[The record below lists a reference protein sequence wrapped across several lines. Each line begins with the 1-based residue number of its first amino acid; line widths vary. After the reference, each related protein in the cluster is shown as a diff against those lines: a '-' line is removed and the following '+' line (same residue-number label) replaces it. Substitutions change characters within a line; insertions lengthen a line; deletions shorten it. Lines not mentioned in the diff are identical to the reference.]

1 MKPSCTWIGLL
12 LTGWAC
18 CAEPYVPKD
27 ASQPLERLR
36 ATAFDPAQHK
46 MRELRAQLTREP
58 TNATLAATLAH
69 CCIDKYRSEA
79 DPRYLGRAQAA
90 LAPWWNQSA
99 PPVELLVLRATIKQ
113 SQHDFAA
120 SLADLESAIRIA
132 PRNGQAWLTRA
143 TILTALG
150 DYAEARRAC
159 VPLAGLAPGLVGV
172 TAAANITCLTGGA
185 ERGCTL
191 LRRALESNPSAGTA
205 EKLWALTILAE
216 TYDRLGR
223 DADAET
229 CFTDALTLGQR
240 DPYLL
245 GAYADFLLKKGRS
258 KEAAS
263 LLRDETRADGLL
275 LRLAL
280 AESALAPRPAAYEA
294 HVAALQARF
303 EAGRLRGDFVHQRE
317 EARFQLCL
325 LHHPDEALR
334 LAQANWQVQHEVA
347 DMRILIEAAR
357 ADGKPEAAQPALDFV
372 KTNKIEAIDLK

>member
-1 MKPSCTWIGLL
+1 MG
-12 LTGWAC
+12 
-18 CAEPYVPKD
+18 
-27 ASQPLERLR
+27 
-36 ATAFDPAQHK
+36 
-46 MRELRAQLTREP
+46 ELRAQLTQEP
-58 TNATLAATLAH
+58 TNAGLAATFAR

-90 LAPWWNQSA
+90 LAPWWNQAA

-113 SQHDFAA
+113 SEHDFAA
-120 SLADLESAIRIA
+120 SLADLERAIRIA

-159 VPLAGLAPGLVGV
+159 VPLAGLAPGLVAV
-172 TAAANITCLTGGA
+172 TAAANVTCLSGGA
-185 ERGCTL
+185 ERGCAL
-191 LRRALESNPSAGTA
+191 LRRALESNPSAGTG

-216 TYDRLGR
+216 TEERLGR
-223 DADAET
+223 GADAET
-229 CFTDALTLGQR
+229 SFKDALTLGQR

-245 GAYADFLLKKGRS
+245 GAYADLLLKRGRS
-258 KEAAS
+258 PEAAS

-280 AESALAPRPAAYEA
+280 AESALVPRPAAYAA

-303 EAGRLRGDFVHQRE
+303 EAGQLRGDFVHQRE

-325 LHHPDEALR
+325 LHHPKEALR
-334 LAQANWQVQHEVA
+334 LAEANWRVQHEVA
-347 DMRILIEAAR
+347 DVRILLEAAR
-357 ADGKPEAAQPALDFV
+357 ANGKPEAAQPALDFV
-372 KTNKIEAIDLK
+372 KTNKMEAIDLQ